1 MKLTPA
7 KLWMNCVAQLDFVKQ
22 FSYQMQ
28 SQKMPI
34 VAINFKN
41 PTNVFNAATL
51 QKSNAHKDSPF
62 LHNGHGSET
71 FAFCLERNVFK
82 RLIETW
88 WRFITSQTLFFIIW
102 HQ

>member
-34 VAINFKN
+34 VAINFKK
-41 PTNVFNAATL
+41 PTNVLMPRRYKKVMHIKTHYFCTMGTEVRHL
-51 QKSNAHKDSPF
+51 HFVSKEMFSN
-62 LHNGHGSET
+62 G
-71 FAFCLERNVFK
+71 
-82 RLIETW
+82 
-88 WRFITSQTLFFIIW
+88 
-102 HQ
+102 